1 MTYISTTFSLD
12 MIPLKDFI
20 LVRVKKVNLSNIHP
34 TEVCAIGDKK
44 KKKIASDILGWEVE
58 YKEEFTTLEKED
70 VLYVVQFKGSKMI
83 AEPEMELLE
92 ITMKGGE
99 CENCNDEIDV
109 YDSRISFNNCRIC
122 DFMFWVIGD

>member
-20 LVRVKKVNLSNIHP
+20 LVRVKKVSPSNIHP
-34 TEVCAIGDKK
+34 TEVCVIGDLDVQR
-44 KKKIASDILGWEVE
+44 IASLGWKVE
-58 YKEEFTTLEKED
+58 YREEFTSLKKED
-70 VLYVVQFKGSKMI
+70 VLYVVQFKDSKMI

-99 CENCNDEIDV
+99 CENCEDELDGLDGRV
-109 YDSRISFNNCRIC
+109 SFSHCRIC
-122 DFMFWVIGD
+122 DIMFWMIGD